1 MSGAR
6 TGTAAPHDRDEHD
19 GGEYDGDEHGSDE
32 HGSGEAAAVSVTG
45 QDVEERSEAAPTATQ
60 APGPKGVGDS
70 TEEGAPPE
78 DDVPG
83 ASPGT
88 GARWRRVLAGVLVV
102 LLIAAGTGLFVR
114 GRQIRDTPATANQAL
129 TDTAATDR
137 VTGDVSSALA
147 TVFSYAPGTTTATK
161 ASAQHLLAGA
171 ALKQYAALFGQV
183 EKQAAD
189 QKLTLTTN
197 VVRAGVTRLTGDSA
211 HLLVFLDQVYEREG
225 RAATTAAAQLSITAH
240 QQDGVWQIVDITSR

>member
-1 MSGAR
+1 MSAAR

-19 GGEYDGDEHGSDE
+19 GGE
-32 HGSGEAAAVSVTG
+32 AAAVSVTG
-45 QDVEERSEAAPTATQ
+45 QDVEERTEAAPTSTK
-60 APGPKGVGDS
+60 APGPRGAGGS
-70 TEEGAPPE
+70 TEEATPPE
-78 DDVPG
+78 DGAPG

-88 GARWRRVLAGVLVV
+88 GNRWRRVLAGVLVV
-102 LLIAAGTGLFVR
+102 LLIAAGAGLFVR

-137 VTGDVSSALA
+137 VTGDVSNALA
-147 TVFSYAPGTTTATK
+147 TVFSYAPGTTAATK
-161 ASAQHLLAGA
+161 TAAQHLLAGA
-171 ALKQYAALFGQV
+171 ALKQYAELFGQV

-225 RAATTAAAQLSITAH
+225 KAATTAAAQLSITAH